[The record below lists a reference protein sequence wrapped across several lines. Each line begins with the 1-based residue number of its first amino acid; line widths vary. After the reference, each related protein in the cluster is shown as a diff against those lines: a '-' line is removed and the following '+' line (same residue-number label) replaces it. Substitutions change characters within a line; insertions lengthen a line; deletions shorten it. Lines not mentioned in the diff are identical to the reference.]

1 MLQNIHELNGY
12 KLAASDGEIGHI
24 KDFYFD
30 DQRWAMRYFVVD
42 TGTWL
47 TGRLVLISPHAFGKL
62 DHDKK
67 LLHVNLTKEQ
77 IEHSP
82 TTDTHRPISRQY
94 ELEYYRYYGWP
105 TYWGGDLIWGGTSL
119 PVVVQ
124 PMLDTSLHHGHNQRD
139 DLHLRSTHEIKGY
152 AIEATDGPIGTV
164 VSFMVDDKSWAIGE
178 LVVEAG
184 HWYSGKEILI
194 SPSTILSISYEESKV
209 FVNLSQ
215 TDIRHTAENEVAE
228 AGA

>member
-12 KLAASDGEIGHI
+12 KLSASDGEIGHI

-30 DQRWAMRYFVVD
+30 DQRWAVRYLVVD

-62 DHDKK
+62 DLDKK
-67 LLHVNLTKEQ
+67 LLHVNLTKKQ

-82 TTDTHRPISRQY
+82 TPDTHRPISRQY
-94 ELEYYRYYGWP
+94 EQDYYSYYGWP
-105 TYWGGDLIWGGTSL
+105 AYWGGDQIWGGTAL
-119 PVVVQ
+119 PVIVE

-139 DLHLRSTHEIKGY
+139 DLHLRSTQEIKGY

-164 VSFMVDDKSWAIGE
+164 ASFMVDDKSWAIGE

-194 SPSTILSISYEESKV
+194 SPSKIKSISYEESKV

-215 TDIRHTAENEVAE
+215 TDIRQTAENEVAE